1 MSKSCKHCKRCVS
14 GCKEFCSCCGLCQE
28 CGQPAKA
35 APLPEPVYVPY
46 PVYPPIQPW
55 PTEPT
60 WVPGGPIVT
69 QPTWVYRTTTTCRL
83 DQADIVAN
91 NGLDLTGCAPNPF
104 AGASV
109 WVGET
114 RADERMF
121 LVDQAS
127 LPSYVSH

>member
-1 MSKSCKHCKRCVS
+1 MSKSCKHCKRCIS

-28 CGQPAKA
+28 CGQPAKT

-69 QPTWVYRTTTTCRL
+69 QPTWVYRTTTTCKSDVL
-83 DQADIVAN
+83 QSTGAATQLGGISLAEPFVVAFNAD
-91 NGLDLTGCAPNPF
+91 
-104 AGASV
+104 SV
-109 WVGET
+109 
-114 RADERMF
+114 
-121 LVDQAS
+121 
-127 LPSYVSH
+127 H